1 MDLCDFMLNF
11 ILILNRGKLVLGYTE
26 EELCTKGSGYQFVH
40 AADMLYCADY
50 HLRSKLYFLMNVS
63 EKQHIL

>member
-11 ILILNRGKLVLGYTE
+11 ILILPFFFFLNRGKLVLGYTE
-26 EELCTKGSGYQFVH
+26 EELCTRGSGYQFVH

-50 HLRSKLYFLMNVS
+50 HLRSKL
-63 EKQHIL
+63 